1 MITVTEATENQTQ
14 PIATPRE
21 GEASTPR
28 LTFARV
34 VRSEWIKLRT
44 LRSTWISLASVLGVL
59 IGFGLIA
66 AAVAGSGANAG
77 PPSGP
82 AAGSSD
88 PVGTVL
94 AGGNLAVLV
103 VGVVG
108 AVIGARE
115 FGSGQIRTTLAA
127 VPTRLPVLWGK
138 IIALCAVL
146 VPITVSGVLVAFV
159 AGMPIL
165 DAQGVA
171 TVSWSDPGV
180 ARAVL
185 GTAGY
190 LVGIGLI
197 GVALGVVVRGT
208 AGAIGVLLGGVLI
221 LPSLATALLP
231 DAWDAVLKV
240 LPSNAAQVFTSRL
253 PVPDLL
259 SSGAGVVVFALWVVV
274 AIVCAAAAL
283 KIRDV

>member
-1 MITVTEATENQTQ
+1 MITATEATEDKTQ
-14 PIATPRE
+14 PISPPRPD
-21 GEASTPR
+21 EASTAR
-28 LTFARV
+28 LTFAHV

-66 AAVAGSGANAG
+66 AAMAGGGETAG
-77 PPSGP
+77 PGGP
-82 AAGSSD
+82 APGSND

-94 AGGNLAVLV
+94 TGANLAVLV

-127 VPTRLPVLWGK
+127 IPSRLPVLWGK
-138 IIALCAVL
+138 IIALCALL
-146 VPITVSGVLVAFV
+146 VPVTVCGVLVAFV

-165 DAQGVA
+165 NAQGVT

-197 GVALGVVVRGT
+197 GVALGVLIRGT

-221 LPSLATALLP
+221 LPGLATALLP
-231 DAWDAVLKV
+231 DGWDVVLNL
-240 LPSNAAQVFTSRL
+240 LPSNAAQAFTSRL
-253 PVPDLL
+253 PSPDLL
-259 SSGAGVVVFALWVVV
+259 GSGVGMTVFALWVAV
-274 AIVCAAAAL
+274 ALVAAAAAL
-283 KIRDV
+283 MVRDV